1 MNIYEIQK
9 ANKEIFTQFSLKGT
23 LFVYYKCPQREKIV
37 QLYSP
42 YNQFTFCLNGRKT
55 FHQADSS
62 LTISKNS
69 GYLLKR
75 TAYHEEL
82 WDFNEWE
89 PMAFYLKDDY
99 LKEIYN
105 EFRPHLP
112 LNDLPNPPKDMIITM
127 DINDQIREC
136 YTSLIPY
143 FYQKLPLP
151 ESILEM
157 KFKELLYN
165 ILANPA
171 NKLILSY
178 INSLADGYTT
188 PLWEIM
194 EKNYMYD
201 LKIAEYALLT
211 NRSIASFKRD
221 FKTYYGISPGKWL
234 TEKRLQRAKMF
245 LETSHKAI
253 GDIVFESGFKN
264 VSHFSRLFKEHFGNS
279 PTSYRNSLQD
289 K

>member
-1 MNIYEIQK
+1 MNIYEFQK
-9 ANKEIFTQFSLKGT
+9 DNNLFNQFSLKDI

-42 YNQFTFCLNGRKT
+42 FNQFTFAMNGRKT

-62 LTISKNS
+62 LTVSKNS

-82 WDFNEWE
+82 WDFNEWK
-89 PMAFYLKDDY
+89 PLAFYIKDDY

-112 LNDLPNPPKDMIITM
+112 LNDLPDPPKDMIVKM
-127 DINDQIREC
+127 EINDRIRNC
-136 YTSLIPY
+136 YTTLIPY
-143 FYQKLPLP
+143 FHQPLPLP

-157 KFKELLYN
+157 KFKELMYN
-165 ILANPA
+165 ILINPA
-171 NKLILSY
+171 NKPILSY
-178 INSLADGYTT
+178 INSLADGYDT
-188 PLWEIM
+188 PLWEMM

-201 LKIAEYALLT
+201 LKLSDYAVLT
-211 NRSIASFKRD
+211 NRSVASFKRD
-221 FKTYYGISPGKWL
+221 FKKYYGTSPGKWL
-234 TEKRLQRAKMF
+234 TKKRLQRAKLF
-245 LETSHKAI
+245 LETSEKSI
-253 GDIVFESGFKN
+253 GDIAFESGFKN
-264 VSHFSRLFKEHFGNS
+264 ISHFSRIFKENFGQS
-279 PTSYRNSLQD
+279 PATYRSGFSG